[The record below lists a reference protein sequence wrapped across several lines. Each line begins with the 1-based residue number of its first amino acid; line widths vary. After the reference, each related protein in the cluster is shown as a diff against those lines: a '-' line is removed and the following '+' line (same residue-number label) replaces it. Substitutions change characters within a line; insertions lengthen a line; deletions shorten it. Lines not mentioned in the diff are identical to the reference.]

1 MANAESVLTSGAA
14 VPAVR
19 LLPSTRRLVVW
30 SAALGIVVLLAL
42 LQGYLPSGSLL
53 PSHALPSGSG
63 VFLAVFFA
71 ALLCEYVDSALG
83 MGYGTTLTPILI
95 GFGVEPLLIVPAILI
110 SEFVTGV
117 GAGFLHHR
125 DGNVDFIR
133 DRRAQRVTI
142 LLSALS
148 LVGTIGAVVLAV
160 NIRGSTLKL
169 AIAGII
175 VFMGVFILAT
185 LRRQLRFRASHIVAL
200 GAVAAFNKGLSG
212 GGYGP
217 LVTGGQVV
225 SGVSP
230 KHAVAITCVA
240 EAFTCLVGI
249 VAYAIAKGAPAFD
262 LVVPL
267 TLGAALSV
275 PMATFTVSRLK
286 ESVMRG
292 GVGLVTLAL
301 GVWTLIRA
309 LS

>member
-1 MANAESVLTSGAA
+1 MGNAESVLTGAGGL
-14 VPAVR
+14 PAVR
-19 LLPSTRRLVVW
+19 LLPSVRRMTIWGTALAVVV
-30 SAALGIVVLLAL
+30 ILAL
-42 LQGYLPSGSLL
+42 LQGFLPSGSLL
-53 PSHALPSGSG
+53 PARALPSGTG
-63 VFLAVFFA
+63 IFLAIFFA

-83 MGYGTTLTPILI
+83 MGYGTTLTPLLI
-95 GFGVEPLLIVPAILI
+95 GFGVEPLFIVPAILI
-110 SEFVTGV
+110 SEFFTGA
-117 GAGFLHHR
+117 GAGFLHQR
-125 DGNVDFIR
+125 DGNIDFVR
-133 DRRAQRVTI
+133 DRRARRVTI

-148 LVGTIGAVVLAV
+148 LVGTVGAVLLAV
-160 NIRGSTLKL
+160 SIKGSTLKL

-185 LRRQLRFRASHIVAL
+185 RKRQLRFRASHIVAL

-230 KHAVAITCVA
+230 KHAVAITSVA

-249 VAYAIAKGAPAFD
+249 IAYAIMKGAPAWD

-267 TLGAALSV
+267 TLGASLSV

-286 ESVMRG
+286 ESTMRS

-301 GVWTLIRA
+301 GVYTLIRA